1 MWPTHWMLPNNYEGP
16 SMRKSYS
23 TPRIIKL
30 YSAFEPQK
38 IKKVVLLL
46 SVVLINKEKKNGRER
61 ERDTK

>member
-38 IKKVVLLL
+38 IKKSSTTFVG
-46 SVVLINKEKKNGRER
+46 STYK
-61 ERDTK
+61 